1 MTISVAVENIKC
13 GGCANGIKQK
23 LTVLEGVQNI
33 EVDVEAGL
41 VTCELDEQVN
51 SDEMLGLVKAK
62 LASMGYPEV
71 GSLEGLK
78 AAGAKAKSYVSCA
91 VGKMTDSSSTSED
104 K

>member
-1 MTISVAVENIKC
+1 MRISVAVENIKC

-23 LTVLEGVQNI
+23 LAVLEGVQNV

-41 VTCELDEQVN
+41 VTCELDEQEN

-62 LASMGYPEV
+62 LASMGYPEE

-91 VGKMTDSSSTSED
+91 VGKMTNSSSSED

>member
-23 LTVLEGVQNI
+23 LTVFEGVQNI

-41 VTCELDEQVN
+41 VSCELDKRVN
-51 SDEMLGLVKAK
+51 SDEILGLVKTK

-71 GSLEGLK
+71 GSVEGLK

>member
-1 MTISVAVENIKC
+1 MTVSVAVENIKC

-23 LTVLEGVQNI
+23 LTALEGVQNI
-33 EVDVEAGL
+33 EVDIEAGL
-41 VTCELDEQVN
+41 VSCELDERLSSAEV
-51 SDEMLGLVKAK
+51 LGLVKTK

-71 GSLEGLK
+71 GSVEGLT

-91 VGKMTDSSSTSED
+91 VGKMTDSSSSED